1 MPIEGGRLN
10 AHKARQEDFRRR
22 KDGRI
27 KGDTIIRSRDN
38 NKIDFEKVDP
48 AKLKKIKSE
57 IRSKAKKNRKI
68 EVILIIISV
77 LIALIIFYWITI

>member
-27 KGDTIIRSRDN
+27 KGDTIIRSKDN
-38 NKIDFEKVDP
+38 DKIDFEKVDP